1 MLNGCTMRSRAWP
14 GRRQAGLSLVE
25 LMVGIAIGLF
35 VVAGATV
42 VVSNQLGDNR
52 RLMLETQIQ
61 QDLRAAADLIA
72 RDIRRSGYWGSAET
86 GVWHAGA
93 VAVATNPY
101 TELQGVVSGAAASSV
116 QFGYSRGA
124 VENNVLDDATER
136 SGFRLSNGAIQMYIG
151 GAWQALTDSTTL
163 RVTNF
168 QLTLNSHDIDLACFN
183 ACAPGAVACPPR
195 QTVREIAVVIDGTA
209 VHDPAV
215 RRNARSNVRLRND
228 VIIGACP
235 A

>member
-1 MLNGCTMRSRAWP
+1 MLKPQALRSARARS
-14 GRRQAGLSLVE
+14 GRQRGLSIVE
-25 LMVGIAIGLF
+25 LMVGVAVGLF

-61 QDLRAAADLIA
+61 QDMRAAADLIT

-86 GVWHAGA
+86 GIWHAGA
-93 VAVATNPY
+93 VAVASNPY
-101 TELQGVVSGAAASSV
+101 TPLDYVTNGAAASAVRFS
-116 QFGYSRGA
+116 YSRGA
-124 VENNVLDDATER
+124 VENNLVDDATDR
-136 SGFRLSNGAIQMYIG
+136 SGFQLSNGVIQMYVG
-151 GAWQALTDSTTL
+151 GAWQALTDGNTL

-168 QLTLNSHDIDLACFN
+168 QVTLNNHDIDLACFN
-183 ACAPGAVACPPR
+183 PCPVGAVACPPK
-195 QTVREIAVVIDGTA
+195 QTVRDITVQIDGTA

-215 RRNARSNVRLRND
+215 QRSAHSRVRLRND
-228 VIIGACP
+228 VINGACP